1 MRFTLLAL
9 LLLSFSSQAQD
20 NCHGHLEF
28 AVQDREGDVDR
39 ILCKNGYAVGYSFYY
54 KAPIWVSYRLTE
66 ASVTP
71 DNGRGGDPFAEDEML
86 PVEAR
91 STLWDY
97 KYSGW
102 DRGHMAP
109 RAAMDSTPALR
120 DESFL
125 MSNMT
130 PQHPRLNQAGWRDLE
145 AYVRDLAIEY
155 DEIYVV
161 TGALFKGIN
170 RTIGKG
176 VHIPSHVYK
185 AIYIPS
191 EQQVLAFV
199 VPNEPFNIADLDE
212 MQETINFV
220 ENRSGL
226 QLFNEIPN
234 AIETVI
240 EREEINYCADLFAGS
255 LQPESCE

>member
-1 MRFTLLAL
+1 MRLYLFVLLMW
-9 LLLSFSSQAQD
+9 SSISYGQD
-20 NCHGHLEF
+20 NCHGHLDF
-28 AVQDREGDVDR
+28 AVRDREGDVNR
-39 ILCKNGYAVGYSFYY
+39 ILCKEGYALGYSFDY
-54 KAPIWVSYRLTE
+54 KAPIWASYRLTE

-86 PVEAR
+86 PVDAM

-176 VHIPSHVYK
+176 VHIPSDLYK

-191 EQQVLAFV
+191 EQQMLAFV
-199 VPNEPFNIADLDE
+199 VPNEPFDIDDLE
-212 MQETINFV
+212 EVQESVNYI

-226 QLFNEIPN
+226 QLFDEIPN
-234 AIETVI
+234 AIENDI
-240 EREEINYCADLFAGS
+240 ERTEINYCAVLIMGS
-255 LQPESCE
+255 LKTESCR

>member
-1 MRFTLLAL
+1 MRLSAFLL
-9 LLLSFSSQAQD
+9 LLLSSTCFAQD
-20 NCHGHLEF
+20 NCNGHLEF
-28 AVQDREGDVDR
+28 AVQDLEGDVDR
-39 ILCKNGYAVGYSFYY
+39 ILCKNGYAIGYSFCY

-71 DNGRGGDPFAEDEML
+71 DNGRGGNPVAEDEML

-91 STLWDY
+91 STRWDY

-102 DRGHMAP
+102 DRGHMIP

-130 PQHPRLNQAGWRDLE
+130 SQHPRLNQAVWRSLE
-145 AYVRDLAIEY
+145 AYVLDLTIEY

-176 VHIPSHVYK
+176 VHIPSDLFK
-185 AIYIPS
+185 AIFIPS
-191 EQQVLAFV
+191 EQQMLAFV
-199 VPNEPFNIADLDE
+199 VPNSPFDIEDLDE
-212 MQETINFV
+212 V
-220 ENRSGL
+220 
-226 QLFNEIPN
+226 
-234 AIETVI
+234 
-240 EREEINYCADLFAGS
+240 
-255 LQPESCE
+255 